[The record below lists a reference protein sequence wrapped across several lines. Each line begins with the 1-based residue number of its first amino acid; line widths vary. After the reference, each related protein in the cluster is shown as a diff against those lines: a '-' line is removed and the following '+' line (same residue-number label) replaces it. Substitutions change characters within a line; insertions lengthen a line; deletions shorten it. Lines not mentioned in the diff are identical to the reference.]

1 MNKHKVIRLAFIL
14 IISLSN
20 NSYIYSQNEP
30 LKKGSLITQNNSR
43 IITYDLPEKLT
54 PGQDYTATVTMLNT
68 GKSKWT
74 KLGNYYLG
82 NYNESDTNTG
92 TDLWGVNRVELT
104 KDVIPSGEVI
114 FLFKVTAPKIPGVY
128 KMRWAMLKDD
138 NFFGEYTDNTVDVNN
153 DTTKKNA
160 DAEGNNS
167 EVISLRI
174 AETMIAGE
182 KYKVTLTLKNTGNR
196 TWHASEYSDFK
207 ISPFT
212 ETSDIIYPDWNSTS
226 YYLSSSI
233 EPDQTSDV
241 EFYVVA
247 PSSPGAYS
255 LQWMMKSGSGYFGR
269 KTDRVTVQVVRNST
283 SLADER
289 IFNSTFSEQSVPNSM
304 TLNENYEITVTM
316 NNTGSKTWIRGEE
329 KMVMIDPKHTPA
341 TINQWNV
348 GYLPLPQNVDPG
360 NSVTFR
366 FTVKPIETGWQYFQC
381 SMMNE
386 SGKLFGSPTKSV
398 EVIVTK
404 RQ

>member
-1 MNKHKVIRLAFIL
+1 MNKHKVIQLIFIFIL
-14 IISLSN
+14 SFNI
-20 NSYIYSQNEP
+20 NSFIYSQKDSV
-30 LKKGSLITQNNSR
+30 KKGSFITQNNSR
-43 IITYDLPEKLT
+43 IITYDLPEKLV
-54 PGQDYTATVTMLNT
+54 PGQDYTATVTMKNT

-74 KLGNYYLG
+74 KSDKYYLG
-82 NYNESDTNTG
+82 IYNESDTITG
-92 TDLWGVNRVELT
+92 TDLWGVNRIDLSKE
-104 KDVIPSGEVI
+104 VIPSGKTT
-114 FLFKVTAPKIPGVY
+114 FLFKVTAPKTPGVY
-128 KMRWAMLKDD
+128 KMRWAMVKD
-138 NFFGEYTDNTVDVNN
+138 NTFFGEYTDNTVDVNI
-153 DTTKKNA
+153 DTARKNA
-160 DAEGNNS
+160 DADGNNS

-174 AETMIAGE
+174 AENMIAGE
-182 KYKVTLTLKNTGNR
+182 KYKVTLTLKNTGSR

-212 ETSDIIYPDWNSTS
+212 EASDIIYPDWNSSS

-233 EPDQTSDV
+233 EPGQTSDV

-247 PSSPGAYS
+247 PSNPGTYN

-269 KTDRVTVQVVRNST
+269 KTDRVTINVLRNST
-283 SLADER
+283 SLADAR
-289 IFNSTFSEQSVPNSM
+289 IFNSTFAEQSVPNSM
-304 TLNENYEITVTM
+304 TLNETYEIVITM
-316 NNTGSKTWIRGEE
+316 INTGSKTWVTGKE
-329 KMVMIDPKHTPA
+329 KMVMIDSKLTQA

-360 NSVTFR
+360 TPVTFK

-386 SGKLFGSPTKSV
+386 DGKLFGSPTKSV